1 MVGRQRWKKNNLGR
15 VIVKALCDS
24 SHGKDFGYNLKLEPP
39 AFIDGLNTGY
49 EQERE
54 GQR

>member
-1 MVGRQRWKKNNLGR
+1 MARQGWKKSDLGR

-24 SHGKDFGYNLKLEPP
+24 SNGKDFGYKLKLEPP
-39 AFIDGLNTGY
+39 AFTDGLDMGY